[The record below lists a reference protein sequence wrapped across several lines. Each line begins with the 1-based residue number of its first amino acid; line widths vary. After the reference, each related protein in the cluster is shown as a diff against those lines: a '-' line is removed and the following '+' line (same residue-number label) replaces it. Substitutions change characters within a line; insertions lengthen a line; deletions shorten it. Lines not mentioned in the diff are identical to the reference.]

1 LSDVPAGPTVGTCP
15 ARGPR
20 RIAFLPQGGEVDP
33 GGATVLKA
41 PMEQPDR
48 TQSRRQLLVRAWDL
62 KSEVVARIKTR
73 TVDMHIQR
81 LRTKL
86 GDAGD
91 RSGGSGTG

>member
-1 LSDVPAGPTVGTCP
+1 
-15 ARGPR
+15 
-20 RIAFLPQGGEVDP
+20 VDP